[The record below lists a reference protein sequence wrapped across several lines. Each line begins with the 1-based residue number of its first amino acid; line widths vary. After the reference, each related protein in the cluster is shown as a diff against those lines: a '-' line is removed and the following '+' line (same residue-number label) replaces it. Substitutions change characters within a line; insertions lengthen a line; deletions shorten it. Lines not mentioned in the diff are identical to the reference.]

1 MKNLLSKVPR
11 QIARSLAL
19 LLVVWMA
26 ATEAQANYYYRLKLL
41 DTDTNEI
48 FQWDNG
54 TEWSDWIYA
63 NKYNDHW
70 WHSLRDY
77 IENIQEVREEDK
89 DGNVGQVVPCR
100 YKNTNYGD
108 TKWCDNADESRFD
121 IKYKVVGIGFK
132 GTNSEGK
139 HGEWYEILDGD
150 DYFYEQDGKEI
161 EIFNRIKDEVL
172 ELDLSEWQKAFLG
185 TQRTEKHYFGE
196 MVAMTTL
203 ILPTKHEF
211 AIGDEY
217 LFANAYNLKNIVWGE
232 KSKIVEVGKGAFRD
246 CFKLPQATIQQIIN
260 EVGENSSVGA
270 IGSEAF
276 YNCLQLQEVT
286 IPARI
291 RWIGDEAFC
300 QRVEEPSDL
309 PSGYDTSILKPSLK
323 KVTFLSEDKSAD
335 FYRKISWNNYEISY
349 SDDMRWDGYQIDYI
363 GNMCFAEC
371 QLLEDVVLNEAQLK
385 SLGYGV
391 FADCRLLSSDNVQ
404 AIIDNFSKYGKDGNG
419 NIQIPA
425 ALFWGVNG
433 KKQDD
438 TYDKRFTTLTIPAN
452 VSSIGAAAFGV
463 DARYDEP
470 SIKIINVSRGWRPD
484 CLSSFADNDDYDGFT
499 SFAGIVP
506 NHVTINFSDDAAKYS
521 SSTSSLVG
529 YTHYQNDNSEW
540 QRLLTKDI
548 YSGTTVADYDVEPQ
562 QHAIVRLHRTMNAGW
577 NTMCLPFGATAAA
590 KEVPVKVEGEPG
602 EPYANSRIIQRA
614 LNSNGGSGFMLAV
627 YRDFVSGA
635 DNFRCLQLSDYDE
648 EALEAYVP
656 FMVKMA
662 SGDIAADGIY
672 TFENV
677 DVNYKWTKSG
687 DTWSS
692 TITEPGS
699 MAAQPFAGQSESF
712 APFNDG
718 KGSTSDYQFT
728 GTFETM
734 IGTVGSSDAIN
745 SKITT
750 RDYYVQNQNGAARCF
765 QYVSGKNVGIKAFTG
780 WFHYTGL
787 GNARPVSIL
796 MSVAAADADM
806 PTSVMRLT
814 DEGIDELSGPVYN
827 AQGQMVLPSAQGI
840 GSLQKGMYIVGG
852 KKIMVK

>member
-1 MKNLLSKVPR
+1 MKTLFTKVSKSTIR
-11 QIARSLAL
+11 L
-19 LLVVWMA
+19 LLFAALWLTC
-26 ATEAQANYYYRLKLL
+26 ATEVSANYYYRLKLL

-54 TEWSDWIYA
+54 TEWSGWIYA

-77 IENIQEVREEDK
+77 IENIQEVREDN
-89 DGNVGQVVPCR
+89 DGQAVPCR
-100 YKNTNYGD
+100 YKNASYGE
-108 TKWCDNADESRFD
+108 TKWCDDADESGFD

-132 GTNSEGK
+132 GTNSEGE
-139 HGEWYEILDGD
+139 HGEWFEILDGD
-150 DYFYEQDGKEI
+150 DYFYMKDGEQI

-185 TQRTEKHYFGE
+185 TQRTELHYFGE

-203 ILPTKHEF
+203 RLPTEHEF

-217 LFANAYNLKNIVWGE
+217 LFANAYNLENIVWGTN
-232 KSKIVEVGKGAFRD
+232 SKIVEVGKGAFRD
-246 CFKLPQATIQQIIN
+246 CFKLPQTIIQRIIN
-260 EVGENSSVGA
+260 EVGMYSSEGA

-300 QRVEEPSDL
+300 QRVEIPQL

-323 KVTFLSEDKSAD
+323 KVTFLSDATKTGSNEYKKSYWD
-335 FYRKISWNNYEISY
+335 NYEQHL
-349 SDDMRWDGYQIDYI
+349 SDDFKWSGLQIDYL

-391 FADCRLLSSDNVQ
+391 FADCRLLSSSKVQ
-404 AIIDNFSKYGKDGNG
+404 AILDNFSQYGQDGDG

-433 KKQDD
+433 KKQDG

-463 DARYDEP
+463 DALNDEP
-470 SIKIINVSRGWRPD
+470 SIKTINVSRGWRPD
-484 CLSSFADNDDYDGFT
+484 CLSRFDDKPDYDRLT

-506 NHVTINFSDDAAKYS
+506 NHVTINFSGDAAKYS

-529 YTHYQNDNSEW
+529 YTHYQNDGSEW

-590 KEVPVKVEGEPG
+590 KEVPEKVEGEPS
-602 EPYANSRIIQRA
+602 ANSRIIQSA
-614 LNSNGGSGFMLAV
+614 LNSSNSTDFMLAV

-635 DNFRCLQLSDYDE
+635 DNFRCLQLSDYDNQ
-648 EALEAYVP
+648 ALEAYVP

-662 SGDIAADGIY
+662 SDDIAGDGIY
-672 TFENV
+672 TFKNV

-750 RDYYVQNQNGAARCF
+750 RDYYVQNQSGAARCF
-765 QYVSGKNVGIKAFTG
+765 QYESGKKVGIKAFTG
-780 WFHYTGL
+780 WFHYTGS

-806 PTSVMRLT
+806 PTSVMRIT
-814 DEGIDELSGPVYN
+814 DEGIDEHCGPVYN
-827 AQGQMVLPSAQGI
+827 AQGQKVLPSAQGI

-852 KKIMVK
+852 KKILVK

>member
-1 MKNLLSKVPR
+1 MKTLFTKVSKSTIR
-11 QIARSLAL
+11 L
-19 LLVVWMA
+19 LLFAALWLTC
-26 ATEAQANYYYRLKLL
+26 ATEVSANYYYRLKLL

-48 FQWDNG
+48 FKWNNG
-54 TEWSDWIYA
+54 TEWSGWIYA

-77 IENIQEVREEDK
+77 IENIQEVRED
-89 DGNVGQVVPCR
+89 NNGQAVPCR
-100 YKNTNYGD
+100 YKNASYGE
-108 TKWCDNADESRFD
+108 TKWCDDANESGFD

-132 GTNSEGK
+132 GTNSEGE

-150 DYFYEQDGKEI
+150 DYFYMKDDEQI

-185 TQRTEKHYFGE
+185 TQRTELHYFGE

-203 ILPTKHEF
+203 RLPTEHEF

-217 LFANAYNLKNIVWGE
+217 LFANAYNLTNIVWGAN
-232 KSKIVEVGKGAFRD
+232 SKIVEVGKGAFRD
-246 CFKLPQATIQQIIN
+246 CFKLPQTTIQRIIN
-260 EVGENSSVGA
+260 EVGEYSSEGA

-300 QRVEEPSDL
+300 QRVEIPQL

-323 KVTFLSEDKSAD
+323 KVTFLSDATKTGTEKYWKSYWD
-335 FYRKISWNNYEISY
+335 NYKQKWTDEFKWS
-349 SDDMRWDGYQIDYI
+349 GLQIDYL

-391 FADCRLLSSDNVQ
+391 FADCRLLSSAKVQ
-404 AIIDNFSKYGKDGNG
+404 AIIDNFSQYGQDGDG

-433 KKQDD
+433 KKQDG

-470 SIKIINVSRGWRPD
+470 SIKTINVSRGWRPD
-484 CLSSFADNDDYDGFT
+484 CLSSFDDNDDYDGFT

-506 NHVTINFSDDAAKYS
+506 NHVTINFSGDAAKYS

-529 YTHYQNDNSEW
+529 YTHYQNDGSEW

-590 KEVPVKVEGEPG
+590 KEVPEKVEGEPS
-602 EPYANSRIIQRA
+602 ANSRIIQSA
-614 LNSNGGSGFMLAV
+614 LNSSNSTDFMLAV

-635 DNFRCLQLSDYDE
+635 DNFRCLQLSDYDNQ
-648 EALEAYVP
+648 ALEAYVP

-662 SGDIAADGIY
+662 SSDIAGDGIY

-699 MAAQPFAGQSESF
+699 MAAVPFAGQSESF

-750 RDYYVQNQNGAARCF
+750 RDYYVQNQSGAARCF
-765 QYVSGKNVGIKAFTG
+765 QYESGKKVGIKAFTG
-780 WFHYTGL
+780 WFHYTGS

-796 MSVAAADADM
+796 MSVASADADM
-806 PTSVMRLT
+806 PTSVMRIT
-814 DEGIDELSGPVYN
+814 DECIEELSGPVYN

-840 GSLQKGMYIVGG
+840 GSLQKDMYIVAG

>member
-1 MKNLLSKVPR
+1 MMKTLLSKVPR

-26 ATEAQANYYYRLKLL
+26 ATEAQADYLYQLKLKNV
-41 DTDTNEI
+41 DT
-48 FQWDNG
+48 G
-54 TEWSDWIYA
+54 VVSDWTNWIQVTDED
-63 NKYNDHW
+63 KGDGWGLHW
-70 WHSLRDY
+70 HNSLRDY
-77 IENIQEVREEDK
+77 IENRKEVHDNL
-89 DGNVGQVVPCR
+89 GNLIPCR
-100 YKNTNYGD
+100 YKDGYGHQ
-108 TKWCDNADESRFD
+108 KWCDDADESSFQNQMQ
-121 IKYKVVGIGFK
+121 YLVVGIKFK
-132 GTNSEGK
+132 RGNSEIGDK
-139 HGEWYEILDGD
+139 GEYFEILEGD
-150 DYFYEQDGKEI
+150 DYFYMQDGKKI
-161 EIFNRIKDEVL
+161 EIFSRIKDEV
-172 ELDLSEWQKAFLG
+172 ETLDLSEWEKAFLG
-185 TQRTEKHYFGE
+185 TTRSEEHYFGE

-203 ILPTKHEF
+203 VLPAEHEF

-217 LFANAYNLKNIVWGE
+217 IFANAYNLENIVWGAN
-232 KSKIVEVGKGAFRD
+232 SKIVEVGKGAFRD
-246 CFKLPQATIQQIIN
+246 CFKLPQTIIQRIIN
-260 EVGENSSVGA
+260 EVGEYSSVGA

-300 QRVEEPSDL
+300 QRVEIPQL

-323 KVTFLSEDKSAD
+323 KVTFLSDATKTGSNEYWKSYWD
-335 FYRKISWNNYEISY
+335 NYEQHWSEDFKW
-349 SDDMRWDGYQIDYI
+349 SGLQIDYI

-391 FADCRLLSSDNVQ
+391 FADCRLLSSDKVQ
-404 AIIDNFSKYGKDGNG
+404 AIIDNFSQYGQDGDG

-463 DARYDEP
+463 DAQYDEP
-470 SIKIINVSRGWRPD
+470 SIKTINVSRGWRPD
-484 CLSSFADNDDYDGFT
+484 CLSSFADNAYYGGFT

-506 NHVTINFSDDAAKYS
+506 NHVTINFSGDAAKYS

-529 YTHYQNDNSEW
+529 YTHYQNDGSEW

-590 KEVPVKVEGEPG
+590 KEVPEKVEGEPS
-602 EPYANSRIIQRA
+602 ANSRIIQSA
-614 LNSNGGSGFMLAV
+614 LNSSNSTDFMLAV

-635 DNFRCLQLSDYDE
+635 DNFRCLQLSDYDNQ
-648 EALEAYVP
+648 ALEAYVP

-662 SGDIAADGIY
+662 SSDIAGDGIY
-672 TFENV
+672 TFKNV

-699 MAAQPFAGQSESF
+699 MAAVPFAGQSESF

-728 GTFETM
+728 GTFKTM

-750 RDYYVQNQNGAARCF
+750 RDYYVQNQSGAARCF
-765 QYVSGKNVGIKAFTG
+765 QYESGKKVGIKAFTG
-780 WFHYTGL
+780 WFHYTGS

-806 PTSVMRLT
+806 PTSVMRIT

-827 AQGQMVLPSAQGI
+827 AQGQKVLPSAQGI

-852 KKIMVK
+852 KKILVK

>member
-1 MKNLLSKVPR
+1 MKTLFTKVSKSTIR
-11 QIARSLAL
+11 L
-19 LLVVWMA
+19 LLFAALWLTC
-26 ATEAQANYYYRLKLL
+26 ATEVSANYYYRLKLL

-54 TEWSDWIYA
+54 TEWSGWIYA

-77 IENIQEVREEDK
+77 IENIQEVRED
-89 DGNVGQVVPCR
+89 NNGQVVPCR
-100 YKNTNYGD
+100 YKNASYGE
-108 TKWCDNADESRFD
+108 TKWCDNADESGFD

-132 GTNSEGK
+132 GTNSEGE

-150 DYFYEQDGKEI
+150 DYFYMQDDKEI

-185 TQRTEKHYFGE
+185 TQRTELHYFGE

-203 ILPTKHEF
+203 RLPTEHEF
-211 AIGDEY
+211 AIGNQY
-217 LFANAYNLKNIVWGE
+217 LFANAYNLTNIVWGA

-246 CFKLPQATIQQIIN
+246 CFKLPQNIIQRIID
-260 EVGENSSVGA
+260 EVGEYSSEGA

-276 YNCLQLQEVT
+276 YNCVQLQEVS

-300 QRVEEPSDL
+300 QRVEIPQL

-323 KVTFLSEDKSAD
+323 KVTFLSDASKTGSSAYWKSYWD
-335 FYRKISWNNYEISY
+335 NYEQHWSEDFKW
-349 SDDMRWDGYQIDYI
+349 SGLQIDYL

-391 FADCRLLSSDNVQ
+391 FADCRLLSSSKVQ
-404 AIIDNFSKYGKDGNG
+404 AIIDNFSQYGQQDGSV
-419 NIQIPA
+419 QIPA

-433 KKQDD
+433 KKQDG

-470 SIKIINVSRGWRPD
+470 SIKTINVSRGWRPD
-484 CLSSFADNDDYDGFT
+484 CLSSFDDNDDYDGFT

-529 YTHYQNDNSEW
+529 YTHYQNDGSEW

-590 KEVPVKVEGEPG
+590 KEVPEKVEGEPS
-602 EPYANSRIIQRA
+602 ANSRIIQSA
-614 LNSNGGSGFMLAV
+614 LNSSNSSDFMLAV

-635 DNFRCLQLSDYDE
+635 DNFRCLQLSDYDNQ
-648 EALEAYVP
+648 ALEAYVP

-662 SGDIAADGIY
+662 SSDIAGDGIY

-687 DTWSS
+687 DNWSS

-699 MAAQPFAGQSESF
+699 MAAVPFAGQSESF

-750 RDYYVQNQNGAARCF
+750 RDYYVQNQSGAARCF
-765 QYVSGKNVGIKAFTG
+765 QYESGKKVGIKAFTG
-780 WFHYTGL
+780 WFHYTGS

-806 PTSVMRLT
+806 PTSVMRIT

-827 AQGQMVLPSAQGI
+827 AQGQKVLPSAQGI

-852 KKIMVK
+852 KKILVK

>member
-11 QIARSLAL
+11 QIARSLTL

-26 ATEAQANYYYRLKLL
+26 ATEAQADYLYKLKLKNVE
-41 DTDTNEI
+41 T
-48 FQWDNG
+48 G
-54 TEWSDWIYA
+54 VVSDWTNWIQVTEED
-63 NKYNDHW
+63 KNDGWGLHW
-70 WHSLRDY
+70 HNSLRDY
-77 IENIQEVREEDK
+77 IENRKAVYDNLGNQIQ
-89 DGNVGQVVPCR
+89 CR
-100 YKNTNYGD
+100 YTDGYGNQ
-108 TKWCDNADESRFD
+108 KWCDNANESSFQD
-121 IKYKVVGIGFK
+121 KIQYLVVGIKFK
-132 GTNSEGK
+132 RNNDAIGDK
-139 HGEWYEILDGD
+139 GEKYEILEGD
-150 DYFYEQDGKEI
+150 DYFYKQDGEEI

-172 ELDLSEWQKAFLG
+172 ELDLSEWEKAFLG
-185 TQRTEKHYFGE
+185 TKHSEEHYFGE
-196 MVAMTTL
+196 MIAMTTL
-203 ILPTKHEF
+203 YLPNHCF
-211 AIGDEY
+211 AIGDQY
-217 LFANAYNLKNIVWGE
+217 LFANAYNLENIVWGTG
-232 KSKIVEVGKGAFRD
+232 SKIVEVGKGAFRD
-246 CFKLPQATIQQIIN
+246 CFKLPQTIIQRIIDD
-260 EVGENSSVGA
+260 VRDYSSQGA
-270 IGSEAF
+270 IGAEAF

-300 QRVEEPSDL
+300 QRVETPSDL
-309 PSGYDTSILKPSLK
+309 PSGYDTNILNPSLT
-323 KVTFLSEDKSAD
+323 KVEFLSDATKTGSSEYWESYWDD
-335 FYRKISWNNYEISY
+335 NNVQHWSPDYTWS
-349 SDDMRWDGYQIDYI
+349 GLQIDYL

-391 FADCRLLSSDNVQ
+391 FADCRLLSSANVQ
-404 AIIDNFSKYGKDGNG
+404 AIIDNFSQYGQDGDG

-433 KKQDD
+433 KKQDR

-463 DARYDEP
+463 YAPSDEP
-470 SIKIINVSRGWRPD
+470 SIKTINVSRGWRPD
-484 CLSSFADNDDYDGFT
+484 CQSSFDDNDDYDGFT

-506 NHVTINFSDDAAKYS
+506 NHVTINFSGDAAKYS
-521 SSTSSLVG
+521 SSASSLVG

-590 KEVPVKVEGEPG
+590 KEVPVTVEGV
-602 EPYANSRIIQRA
+602 PYANSRIIQRA
-614 LNSNGGSGFMLAV
+614 LNSNNGSGFMLAV

-635 DNFRCLQLSDYDE
+635 DNFRCLQLSDYDNQ
-648 EALEAYVP
+648 ALEAYVP
-656 FMVKMA
+656 FMVKMT
-662 SGDIAADGIY
+662 SDDIAADGIY

-699 MAAQPFAGQSESF
+699 MAALPFAGQSESF

-750 RDYYVQNQNGAARCF
+750 RDYYVQNQNGTARCF
-765 QYVSGKNVGIKAFTG
+765 QYKSGKKVGIKAFTG
-780 WFHYTGL
+780 WFHYTGS

-806 PTSVMRLT
+806 STSVMRIT

-827 AQGQMVLPSAQGI
+827 VQGQMVLPSAQGI
-840 GSLQKGMYIVGG
+840 GSMQKGMYIVGG
-852 KKIMVK
+852 KKILVK

>member
-1 MKNLLSKVPR
+1 MKTLLSKVPR

-26 ATEAQANYYYRLKLL
+26 ATEAQADYMYQLKLKKVGTDEVL
-41 DTDTNEI
+41 DWTNWI
-48 FQWDNG
+48 PVTYKDNDDGWG
-54 TEWSDWIYA
+54 T
-63 NKYNDHW
+63 HW
-70 WHSLRDY
+70 HNSLRDY
-77 IENIQEVREEDK
+77 IENRKQVRDIH
-89 DGNVGQVVPCR
+89 GGLIPCR
-100 YKNTNYGD
+100 YKDGYGIQ
-108 TKWCDNADESRFD
+108 KWCENADESSFQNL
-121 IKYKVVGIGFK
+121 IQYSVVGIKFK
-132 GTNSEGK
+132 RGNTDPGDKE
-139 HGEWYEILDGD
+139 ELYEILEGD
-150 DYFYEQDGKEI
+150 DYFYKQQDDKKI
-161 EIFNRIKDEVL
+161 EIFSRIKDEV
-172 ELDLSEWQKAFLG
+172 ETLDLSEWEKAFLG
-185 TQRTEKHYFGE
+185 TTHSEEHYFGE

-203 ILPTKHEF
+203 VLPAEHEF

-217 LFANAYNLKNIVWGE
+217 IFANAYNLTNIEWGAN
-232 KSKIVEVGKGAFRD
+232 SKIVEVGKGAFRD
-246 CFKLPQATIQQIIN
+246 CFKLPQNIIQRIID
-260 EVGENSSVGA
+260 EVGEYSSVGA

-300 QRVEEPSDL
+300 QRVEKPQL
-309 PSGYDTSILKPSLK
+309 PSGYDRSILKPSLK
-323 KVTFLSEDKSAD
+323 KVTFLSD
-335 FYRKISWNNYEISY
+335 
-349 SDDMRWDGYQIDYI
+349 QIDYL

-391 FADCRLLSSDNVQ
+391 FADCRLLRSAKVQ
-404 AIIDNFSKYGKDGNG
+404 AIIDNFSQYGQDGDG

-433 KKQDD
+433 KKQDG

-452 VSSIGAAAFGV
+452 VSRIGAAAFGV

-470 SIKIINVSRGWRPD
+470 SIKTINVSRGWRPD
-484 CLSSFADNDDYDGFT
+484 CLSSFADNAYYGGFT

-506 NHVTINFSDDAAKYS
+506 NHVTINFSGDAAKYS
-521 SSTSSLVG
+521 SSQSSLVG
-529 YTHYQNDNSEW
+529 YTHYQNDGSEW

-590 KEVPVKVEGEPG
+590 KEVPEKVEGEPS
-602 EPYANSRIIQRA
+602 ANSRIIQSA
-614 LNSNGGSGFMLAV
+614 LNSSNSSDFMLAV

-635 DNFRCLQLSDYDE
+635 DNFRCLQLSDYDNQ
-648 EALEAYVP
+648 ALEAYVP

-662 SGDIAADGIY
+662 SSDIARDGIY

-699 MAAQPFAGQSESF
+699 MAAVPFAGQSESF

-728 GTFETM
+728 GTFKTM
-734 IGTVGSSDAIN
+734 IGTVGSSDAIS

-750 RDYYVQNQNGAARCF
+750 RDYYVQNQSGAARCF
-765 QYVSGKNVGIKAFTG
+765 QYESGKKVGIKAFTG
-780 WFHYTGL
+780 WFHYTGS

-796 MSVAAADADM
+796 MSVASADSGM
-806 PTSVMRLT
+806 PTSVMRIT
-814 DEGIDELSGPVYN
+814 DEGIEELSGPVYN
-827 AQGQMVLPSAQGI
+827 AQGQKVLPSAQGI

-852 KKIMVK
+852 KKILVK

>member
-1 MKNLLSKVPR
+1 MKTLFTKVSKSTIR
-11 QIARSLAL
+11 L
-19 LLVVWMA
+19 LLFAALWLTC
-26 ATEAQANYYYRLKLL
+26 ATEVSANYYYRLKLL

-54 TEWSDWIYA
+54 TQWSGWIYA

-77 IENIQEVREEDK
+77 IENIQEVRED
-89 DGNVGQVVPCR
+89 NNGQAVPCR
-100 YKNTNYGD
+100 YKNASYGQ
-108 TKWCDNADESRFD
+108 TKWCNDADESGFE

-132 GTNSEGK
+132 GTNNEGE
-139 HGEWYEILDGD
+139 HGEWFEILDGD
-150 DYFYEQDGKEI
+150 DYFYMQGDEEI

-185 TQRTEKHYFGE
+185 TKKKELHYFGE

-203 ILPTKHEF
+203 RLPTEHEF

-217 LFANAYNLKNIVWGE
+217 LFANAYNLTNIVWGAN
-232 KSKIVEVGKGAFRD
+232 SKIVEVGKGAFRD
-246 CFKLPQATIQQIIN
+246 CFKLPQTIIQRIIN
-260 EVGENSSVGA
+260 EVGEYSSEGA

-286 IPARI
+286 VPARI

-300 QRVEEPSDL
+300 QRVEIPQL
-309 PSGYDTSILKPSLK
+309 PNGYDTNILKPSLK
-323 KVTFLSEDKSAD
+323 KVTFLSDASKTGSNEYWKSYWD
-335 FYRKISWNNYEISY
+335 NYEQHS
-349 SDDMRWDGYQIDYI
+349 SEDFKWSGLQIDYI

-371 QLLEDVVLNEAQLK
+371 QLLEDVVLNGAQLK

-391 FADCRLLSSDNVQ
+391 FADCRLLSSAKVQ
-404 AIIDNFSKYGKDGNG
+404 AIIDNFSQYGQDGDG

-433 KKQDD
+433 KKQDG

-463 DARYDEP
+463 DAQYDEP
-470 SIKIINVSRGWRPD
+470 SIKTINVSRGWRPE
-484 CLSSFADNDDYDGFT
+484 CLSSFADNADYGGFT

-506 NHVTINFSDDAAKYS
+506 NHVTINFSGDAAKYS

-529 YTHYQNDNSEW
+529 YTHYQNDGSEW

-590 KEVPVKVEGEPG
+590 KEVPEKVEGDPS
-602 EPYANSRIIQRA
+602 ANSRIIQSA
-614 LNSNGGSGFMLAV
+614 LNSSNSTDFMLAV

-635 DNFRCLQLSDYDE
+635 DNFRCLQLSDYDNQ
-648 EALEAYVP
+648 ALEAYVP
-656 FMVKMA
+656 FMVKMT
-662 SGDIAADGIY
+662 SDDIAADGIY
-672 TFENV
+672 TFKNV

-692 TITEPGS
+692 TITEPGA
-699 MAAQPFAGQSESF
+699 MAAVPFAGQSESF

-750 RDYYVQNQNGAARCF
+750 RDYYVQNQSGAARCF
-765 QYVSGKNVGIKAFTG
+765 QYESGKKVGIKAFTG
-780 WFHYTGL
+780 WFHYTGS

-806 PTSVMRLT
+806 PTSVMRIT
-814 DEGIDELSGPVYN
+814 DEGIEELSGPVYN
-827 AQGQMVLPSAQGI
+827 AQGQKVLPSAQGI

-852 KKIMVK
+852 KKILVK